1 MIHQNGWQYN
11 AGNIDI
17 LLMKRHMAKKAR
29 RSKKKLHL
37 KGPAKRTEEDDDKF
51 ATGLIR
57 LIELMKST
65 DRLG

>member
-1 MIHQNGWQYN
+1 
-11 AGNIDI
+11 
-17 LLMKRHMAKKAR
+17 MAKKAR
-29 RSKKKLHL
+29 RSKKKVHQ
-37 KGPAKRTEEDDDKF
+37 KGPAKCTEEDDDKF